1 MQEHNME
8 TKPLVSI
15 VIACYNDA
23 QYIEQ
28 AVQSALSQTYSN
40 IEVIVVDDGSNAET
54 KRVLKKTEPRI
65 TKLITQEN
73 QGQSTARNV
82 GIQQAKGDYILVLDS
97 DDFFEPLFCEKA
109 IAVFLKS
116 NDVKIVTCNANLLYE
131 DGSVNVYTPQGGTIK
146 NFIHYNEALASSLF
160 KKEDWNSCGGYD
172 ESMKQGF
179 EDWEFF
185 IRILKTGG
193 SAEVI
198 QGFFYNYRKR
208 SNTTTAKANKIK
220 YELLNYIYFKHREL
234 YINHFDEFLTH
245 LLYKMEREESEK
257 IKNTQRLEFKIGKN
271 ILLPLRWV
279 KSLFR

>member
-40 IEVIVVDDGSNAET
+40 IEIIVVDDGSNAET
-54 KRVLKKTEPRI
+54 KAVLKKTELKI

-73 QGQSTARNV
+73 QGQSKARNV
-82 GIQQAKGDYILVLDS
+82 GIHQAKGDYILVLDS
-97 DDFFEPLFCEKA
+97 DDFFEPPFCEKA
-109 IAVFLKS
+109 IVIFLK
-116 NDVKIVTCNANLLYE
+116 NKDVKVVTCHANLLYE
-131 DGSVNVYTPQGGTIK
+131 DGSVNVYTPKGGTIK
-146 NFIHYNEALASSLF
+146 DFIYCNEALGTSLF

-172 ESMKQGF
+172 ESMKRGF

-185 IRILKTGG
+185 IRILKSGG
-193 SAEVI
+193 KAEVI
-198 QGFFYNYRKR
+198 QEFFYNYRKR
-208 SNTTTAKANKIK
+208 SNSTTSKANKIK
-220 YELLNYIYFKHREL
+220 YQLLSYIYFKHREL
-234 YINHFDEFLTH
+234 YIDHFDEFFTH
-245 LLYKMEREESEK
+245 LLYKIEREEIEK
-257 IKNTQRLEFKIGKN
+257 NKNTQRLEFKIGKN
-271 ILLPLRWV
+271 ILLPFRWI